1 MSAKPIKSILDKA
14 PEIRALTLQT
24 RRLMSLQQTLR
35 ATLPPNV
42 ASQVVVASFT
52 SGTLS
57 VSTTSG
63 AAAAKLRQLTP
74 RLLRKLRLEEREL
87 NALRVLV
94 QVPNQH
100 NPLPKKQIFLDNT
113 GREALLTLS
122 SQIASAPLRDALI
135 KLAGRT
141 RPSDN
146 KQKSLED
153 IEADEDQCDNSTNQ

>member
-1 MSAKPIKSILDKA
+1 MSAKPIKSILDNA
-14 PEIRALTLQT
+14 PEVRALTLQT
-24 RRLMSLQQTLR
+24 RRLLRFQQALR
-35 ATLPPNV
+35 AALPPNV
-42 ASQVVVASFT
+42 ASQVAVAGFT

-57 VSTTSG
+57 VTTTSG

-94 QVPNQH
+94 QVPNHH
-100 NPLPKKQIFLDNT
+100 NPLPQKQIFLDNT

-122 SQIASAPLRDALI
+122 SHIESAPLRDALI
-135 KLAGRT
+135 KLANRA

-146 KQKSLED
+146 KQKSLEEID
-153 IEADEDQCDNSTNQ
+153 TDED